1 MTSGFFAVIR
11 GVRGKIRALV
21 SGLKITLQPL
31 SRFLLIETLER
42 EWGSFKIQ
50 LSKKTHPNDK
60 TLFYLTRNRKS
71 AAKLATISGTAIRT

>member
-1 MTSGFFAVIR
+1 MTLGFFAVIR

-42 EWGSFKIQ
+42 
-50 LSKKTHPNDK
+50 
-60 TLFYLTRNRKS
+60 
-71 AAKLATISGTAIRT
+71 